1 MICMIEAHH
10 EQKKNPE
17 QLETRK
23 EHQYGV
29 EERNSK
35 KVSTQNKEIGGKAE
49 KKMCLY
55 GNNANLTRSFT
66 KKE

>member
-1 MICMIEAHH
+1 MIEAHH

-35 KVSTQNKEIGGKAE
+35 KVSTQNKENGGE
-49 KKMCLY
+49 SRKKMSLY

>member
-1 MICMIEAHH
+1 MIEAHH

-17 QLETRK
+17 QLEMRK

-49 KKMCLY
+49 KKCVCM
-55 GNNANLTRSFT
+55 GITQTSHARS
-66 KKE
+66 